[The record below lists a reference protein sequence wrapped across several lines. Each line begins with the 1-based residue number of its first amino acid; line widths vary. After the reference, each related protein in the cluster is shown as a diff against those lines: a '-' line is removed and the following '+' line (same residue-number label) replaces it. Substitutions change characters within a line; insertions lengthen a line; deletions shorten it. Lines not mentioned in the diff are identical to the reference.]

1 MVIFYSVLCWNA
13 EILDSSYET
22 ITQEWFWGVICLQ
35 ENIYEDLG
43 IYERFKTN
51 NNFKSNTS
59 HEYKFSV
66 Y

>member
-1 MVIFYSVLCWNA
+1 MTIFYSVLCWNA

-22 ITQEWFWGVICLQ
+22 ITQEWFAYKKT
-35 ENIYEDLG
+35 YEDLG
-43 IYERFKTN
+43 IYEKFKTN

-59 HEYKFSV
+59 HQYKFSV